1 MSTVTVSCAL
11 LSFVLAY
18 VPAFIKN
25 IKAISKAGTAY
36 NQEPRVGLERVL
48 KELPEDEA
56 SFLRR
61 ALACHNNQMEGAW
74 ARGAG
79 GGRVSVVVRGP
90 AARGAPPPPPGPLD
104 HACHHLRGSRC

>member
-11 LSFVLAY
+11 ISFVLAY

-25 IKAISKAGTAY
+25 IKAISKVGTAY
-36 NQEPRVGLERVL
+36 NQEPRVGLERVQ

-79 GGRVSVVVRGP
+79 DP
-90 AARGAPPPPPGPLD
+90 WIT
-104 HACHHLRGSRC
+104 ACHLRGSRC